1 MKIVHFTFENLNYL
15 NSEKQ
20 TNLIETIVESL
31 IFDEGT
37 PKSRSDFDKTFVDV
51 TEEIVEIRS
60 KDPDFISISGI
71 TKDNLQI
78 IARAFKN
85 KDYVFKKVK
94 ELENEIPENL
104 LFYQK
109 DSNYM
114 IDNTL
119 LYNFKKSKENRFLA
133 VYKIIKKSDFKPVIP
148 VFPAGYP
155 DADKLNEVFKPEN
168 KDKPID
174 YFTLGITTL
183 ETKLPNYRLD
193 QLKEIADFSRNE
205 KRMIVCGNFNITKW
219 QRGDLE
225 GYDDAWSFS
234 GELEDNEDRFDRIYY
249 KGMNLKYFQYVVEDL
264 YFNETISS
272 YGIETTFD
280 L

>member
-1 MKIVHFTFENLNYL
+1 MNFLKVVHFTFENFNYL

-20 TNLIETIVESL
+20 TNLIETIVKSL
-31 IFDEGT
+31 IFD
-37 PKSRSDFDKTFVDV
+37 DKTLVDV
-51 TEEIVEIRS
+51 TEEIAEIIS
-60 KDPDFISISGI
+60 KHPDFISVSGI

-85 KDYVFKKVK
+85 KDYIFKKVK

-104 LFYQK
+104 LFFPK

-114 IDNTL
+114 IDDTST
-119 LYNFKKSKENRFLA
+119 YYFKKSKENRFLA

-155 DADKLNEVFKPEN
+155 DADKLNEVFAPEN
-168 KDKPID
+168 KGNPID

-183 ETKLPNYRLD
+183 EMKLPNYRLD
-193 QLKEIADFSRNE
+193 QLKEIAEFSRNE
-205 KRMIVCGNFNITKW
+205 KQVVLCGNFNITKW
-219 QRGDLE
+219 QQHGSNRGGGEVE
-225 GYDDAWSFS
+225 GYDDAWSFN

-249 KGMNLKYFQYVVEDL
+249 KGMNLKYFQYLVEDL

-280 L
+280 I